1 MILESLFRI
10 TNARFKEK
18 GVLPTQVVIRRHGM
32 ERKYHIQTIVA
43 IASRVAG
50 KKRTIG
56 IKDMASA
63 AAIIRIAGREM
74 YKYRKSSPVAGFAL
88 RDVEKTAIGPDVRVV
103 DLREDHYN
111 VEGLVLDRLLRV
123 IADDRESQCT
133 QQHGHAAIEKLLNTD
148 IIIVSTPLESAR
160 MQDYLARRVLK
171 PVVVTGDEI
180 KDYYN
185 APVTKGEWSKPTVAY
200 G

>member
-10 TNARFKEK
+10 TNSRYQKKNE
-18 GVLPTQVVIRRHGM
+18 LPAHVTIRRHGF

-43 IASRVAG
+43 IASRIAG

-56 IKDMASA
+56 VSDAANA
-63 AAIIRIAGREM
+63 AAIIRIAAREM
-74 YKYRKSSPVAGFAL
+74 FKYRKSSPVACWAL
-88 RDVEKTAIGPDVRVV
+88 RDVPKTQLPAEARVV
-103 DLREDHYN
+103 DLREQHLN
-111 VEGLVLDRLLRV
+111 VEGLVLDRLMRV
-123 IADDRESQCT
+123 ISGDQEGPCT
-133 QQHGHAAIEKLLNTD
+133 QQHGQAAIAKLLETD
-148 IIIVSTPLESAR
+148 IIIVNTPLESSR

-180 KDYYN
+180 KGYYE
-185 APVTKGEWSKPTVAY
+185 APVTEGQWSKPTVAY